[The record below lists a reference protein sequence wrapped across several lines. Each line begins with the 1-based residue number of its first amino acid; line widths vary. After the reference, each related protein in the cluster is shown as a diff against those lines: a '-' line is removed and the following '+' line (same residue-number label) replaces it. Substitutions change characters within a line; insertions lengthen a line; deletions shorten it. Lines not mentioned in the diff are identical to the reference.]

1 MSFVIVAKFQVKP
14 DKNLEFKELITNTAE
29 QSWLEPGLVKYIL
42 VEDPTQPNLF
52 TLVEFFATES
62 DFQVHRES
70 AHLAKFREQVSDLLA
85 AAPDVIRGMPTLA
98 NRNSK
103 ADIK

>member
-1 MSFVIVAKFQVKP
+1 MSYVIVAKFQVKP
-14 DKNLEFKELITNTAE
+14 DKNQEFKDLITKTAE

-42 VEDPTQPNLF
+42 VEDPTQTNLF
-52 TLVEFFATES
+52 TLVEFFTTES
-62 DFQVHRES
+62 DFQAHRES
-70 AHLAKFREQVSDLLA
+70 THLAKFRDQVSDLLA
-85 AAPDVIRGMPTLA
+85 AAPEVVRGFPTLA

>member
-1 MSFVIVAKFQVKP
+1 MSFVVVAKFQVKS
-14 DKNLEFKELITNTAE
+14 DKNQEFKELITKTAE
-29 QSWLEPGLVKYIL
+29 QSWLEAGLVKYIL

-62 DFQVHRES
+62 DFQAHRES

-85 AAPDVIRGMPTLA
+85 TAPEVVRGIPTLA

-103 ADIK
+103 ADI

>member
-1 MSFVIVAKFQVKP
+1 MSFVIVAKFQVKS
-14 DKNLEFKELITNTAE
+14 DKNHEFKELITKTAE
-29 QSWLEPGLVKYIL
+29 QSWLEAGLIKYIL

-62 DFQVHRES
+62 DFQAHRES
-70 AHLAKFREQVSDLLA
+70 AHLAEFREQVGDLLA
-85 AAPDVIRGMPTLA
+85 AAPEVVRGIPTLA
-98 NRNSK
+98 KQNSK